1 MRTEDSPKNTPGLRL
16 VGEAES
22 GDVWKNFGPVR
33 AGLTTTQQ
41 IHDRQLSVL
50 LKSLESQVETLESR
64 YFVVLDTLIDA
75 MAHLVRLTN
84 SISGTAI
91 IDKEGEGK

>member
-64 YFVVLDTLIDA
+64 YFVVLDTSVSYT
-75 MAHLVRLTN
+75 HLTLPTK
-84 SISGTAI
+84 A
-91 IDKEGEGK
+91 